1 MLEPLKIKRAYFP
14 AFEGLICS
22 TGPVDRLRE
31 FAKGS
36 RKLPRLF
43 VWLETPEGFTFW
55 KRLLE
60 REWSGKDIRKEV
72 LRRICEDQEDC
83 TWA

>member
-31 FAKGS
+31 FAEGS
-36 RKLPRLF
+36 RKLCGLF
-43 VWLETPEGFTFW
+43 VWFETPEPSFW
-55 KRLLE
+55 RSLAE
-60 REWSGKDIRKEV
+60 RELSGEDIRKEV
-72 LRRICEDQEDC
+72 LRRICEDQEEC
-83 TWA
+83 TWV